1 MAAKG
6 KSKVVDPVEEAGGG
20 EERLPDE
27 FDSLDPAKQPKAGED
42 SDYLDAK
49 EVGAIQP
56 RAATAPHPFNGYRLG
71 RPVAV
76 GDDGV
81 LKVSSTYIVLL
92 KPTEE
97 PPPDPSNDK
106 VSIYKG
112 GGGQPQTGTE
122 TIVTL
127 GTYHTRVVTS
137 RQGNVNEQVV
147 FDRDILVSG
156 SWYKCAVV
164 KGHAARSQIL
174 FTFDERRNAV
184 VPDKRYMLADKR
196 QAVPL
201 ARMFEAVYNQRTRAE
216 RAAKAFDNAQE
227 TTA

>member
-1 MAAKG
+1 
-6 KSKVVDPVEEAGGG
+6 
-20 EERLPDE
+20 
-27 FDSLDPAKQPKAGED
+27 
-42 SDYLDAK
+42 
-49 EVGAIQP
+49 
-56 RAATAPHPFNGYRLG
+56 
-71 RPVAV
+71 
-76 GDDGV
+76 
-81 LKVSSTYIVLL
+81 
-92 KPTEE
+92 
-97 PPPDPSNDK
+97 
-106 VSIYKG
+106 
-112 GGGQPQTGTE
+112 
-122 TIVTL
+122 
-127 GTYHTRVVTS
+127 
-137 RQGNVNEQVV
+137 V

>member
-1 MAAKG
+1 MAPKG
-6 KSKVVDPVEEAGGG
+6 KNKVVDPVEEAGGG
-20 EERLPDE
+20 SEQVPDE
-27 FDSLDPAKQPKAGED
+27 FDSLDPSKQPKDGAD
-42 SDYLDAK
+42 SDYLQAD
-49 EVGAIQP
+49 EVGAIRP
-56 RAATAPHPFNGYRLG
+56 RAATAPHPFNNYRLG
-71 RPVAV
+71 RAVPV
-76 GDDGV
+76 GDDGK
-81 LKVSSTYIVLL
+81 LKVSSTFIVLL

-97 PPPDPSNDK
+97 PPPDASNEK

-127 GTYHTRVVTS
+127 GTYHTRVVTN

-147 FDRDILVSG
+147 FDREIFVGG
-156 SWYKCAVV
+156 SWYKCAIVR
-164 KGHAARSQIL
+164 GHAARSQIL
-174 FTFDERRNAV
+174 FTFDERRGRV

-201 ARMFEAVYNQRTRAE
+201 ARMFEAVYSQRTRAE